1 MGMQIDLETVAL
13 DPDVARY
20 VLELRKLKAEEAV
33 LKDRMAEIR
42 QHIESAMGE
51 STVALVDGA
60 PAVTWKFVESER
72 IDVKRVRELLPPQAL
87 DAILIKSTSRRFVIL
102 DGSEVY

>member
-1 MGMQIDLETVAL
+1 MSMQIDLETVSL

-42 QHIESAMGE
+42 QVIESAMGE
-51 STVALVDGA
+51 NTIALVDGA
-60 PAVTWKFVESER
+60 PAITWKFVESER
-72 IDVKRVRELLPPQAL
+72 IDVKRVRELVPPQVI
-87 DAILIKSTSRRFVIL
+87 DAITIKSKSRRFVIL
-102 DGSEVY
+102 DGNETY